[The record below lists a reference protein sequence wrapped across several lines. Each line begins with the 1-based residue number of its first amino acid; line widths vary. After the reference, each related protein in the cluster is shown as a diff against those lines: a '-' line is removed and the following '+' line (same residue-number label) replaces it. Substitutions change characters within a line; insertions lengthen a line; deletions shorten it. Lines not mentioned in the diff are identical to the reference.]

1 MMFEINKDGTGKVI
15 ANSSALK
22 EMVEVENSSFE
33 SDFDIV
39 DRVREINSNLIKT
52 TPIEEI
58 IDEQEYVGESFVI
71 DFENADAFFDELGMN
86 EYDIVTLNNGN
97 KRFQMRYVADESE
110 DDGVETS
117 TDDIVGLY
125 TMFKLQGAEMLAKL
139 K

>member
-1 MMFEINKDGTGKVI
+1 MEMMFEINKDGTGKVI

-97 KRFQMRYVADESE
+97 KRF
-110 DDGVETS
+110 
-117 TDDIVGLY
+117 
-125 TMFKLQGAEMLAKL
+125 
-139 K
+139 